1 MHRALLVSPLRYF
14 MAIVT
19 QCISLLSVHVS
30 LFVLVWHI
38 SRKAVAPCKYRFVQ
52 FHKIVEDIGGSI
64 ASINDLACVLEN
76 VKRMLPWGFRARI
89 SRNLF
94 GLYPRRWCAVLCGW
108 LFISHRYFGIRSSV
122 HWNFAGTAR
131 SCEPVLEET
140 ILNKLS
146 R

>member
-38 SRKAVAPCKYRFVQ
+38 SRKAAAQCKYRFGQ
-52 FHKIVEDIGGSI
+52 FYKIVEDIGRSI
-64 ASINDLACVLEN
+64 ARINDLACVLGN
-76 VKRMLPWGFRARI
+76 VKRMLPWGFRVKI

-94 GLYPRRWCAVLCGW
+94 GLYAMMCRSLRLAVYKLPIFRDSIKRTLKLC
-108 LFISHRYFGIRSSV
+108 R
-122 HWNFAGTAR
+122 NFT
-131 SCEPVLEET
+131 
-140 ILNKLS
+140 
-146 R
+146 